1 MNRSDILFKQS
12 CGKILK
18 LSHQCKTENGIES
31 DEEFKIKSIIGNYEQ
46 LLVINQY
53 GREIKIN
60 PNQIE

>member
-12 CGKILK
+12 CGKVLT
-18 LSHQCKTENGIES
+18 LSHQCMTENGIES